1 MSPKVEATRRAS
13 SGRGSRGWHI
23 GRVVQAALLRM
34 RRRTPHHHH
43 RGGLLLHPLL
53 AALILAVD
61 GAGRGRHDICVE
73 RRAGRRSWAESGVG
87 GQQGAARRGHLALA
101 LLEGL
106 LRVSE
111 GLLRVLALD
120 EAEQLERLWPLE
132 RAVADSLGYPGE
144 EHRTPWEDTEVG
156 LLCTMLREGCT
167 GWKAEASDMYEG
179 SKKKLRDGSTRLRF
193 LTSKD
198 GGVVFWLW
206 VLGENMSGS
215 DIVGYLREY
224 LPVYY
229 PFVHKTE
236 QSVRVALAAY
246 EWIQDTNRRKAVETL
261 HWL

>member
-1 MSPKVEATRRAS
+1 MLVIVLVLAPDPICLEPPSCP
-13 SGRGSRGWHI
+13 
-23 GRVVQAALLRM
+23 QAAQLSCPSMLRPNPGAP
-34 RRRTPHHHH
+34 TP
-43 RGGLLLHPLL
+43 PSVQE
-53 AALILAVD
+53 A
-61 GAGRGRHDICVE
+61 
-73 RRAGRRSWAESGVG
+73 
-87 GQQGAARRGHLALA
+87 
-101 LLEGL
+101 
-106 LRVSE
+106 
-111 GLLRVLALD
+111 
-120 EAEQLERLWPLE
+120 AEQLERLWPLE

-167 GWKAEASDMYEG
+167 GWKAEASCMYEA
-179 SKKKLRDGSTRLRF
+179 TRLRF

-236 QSVRVALAAY
+236 QSVRVALAACAR
-246 EWIQDTNRRKAVETL
+246 IQDTNLRRAEETL
-261 HWL
+261 QLSLRGIGAGEGPAQQNEKAEAPTTKATVEELDETD